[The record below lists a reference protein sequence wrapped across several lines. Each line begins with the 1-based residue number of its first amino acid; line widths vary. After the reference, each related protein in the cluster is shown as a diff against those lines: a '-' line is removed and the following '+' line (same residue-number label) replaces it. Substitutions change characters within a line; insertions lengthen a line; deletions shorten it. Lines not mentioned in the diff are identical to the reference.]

1 MSIDIIRRNLTMI
14 TQQISDA
21 AIRSGRNPA
30 DVKLVAV
37 TKYAEW
43 SWIESLHQLLSGDAQ
58 GLSSL
63 PASEQREQGTGSEP
77 AGSIGSRAFQPL
89 QSPDLSEPPG
99 SSLPASEQRERGSAN
114 EPAGSTGSGAFQPP
128 QSSGLSAPHG
138 SSLPASE
145 QRERGKANEPV
156 GSFGSR
162 AIQPSFGEN
171 RPQQLAERQQLLP
184 DVEWHLI
191 GQLQRNKVKLALQHA
206 SLIHSVDS
214 VRLLERIA
222 VVGQELNQIPR
233 VLIQVNLSRE
243 ESKSGFDAATIRA
256 EWNDVLSFADRVHI
270 EGFMTMA
277 AEADDPETARPVFRE
292 LRELRDE
299 LRDLPASM
307 SKRLTLPELSL
318 GMSGDFIPAI
328 EEGATLV
335 RIGSRLFE
343 EL

>member
-21 AIRSGRNPA
+21 AVRSGRNPA

-43 SWIESLHQLLSGDAQ
+43 SWIQNLRELLLQAPD
-58 GLSSL
+58 SSL
-63 PASEQREQGTGSEP
+63 QS
-77 AGSIGSRAFQPL
+77 AGP
-89 QSPDLSEPPG
+89 
-99 SSLPASEQRERGSAN
+99 LPASEQRER
-114 EPAGSTGSGAFQPP
+114 
-128 QSSGLSAPHG
+128 
-138 SSLPASE
+138 
-145 QRERGKANEPV
+145 RIVNEPV

-222 VVGQELNQIPR
+222 VVAQELNQIPR
-233 VLIQVNLSRE
+233 ILIQVNLSRE

-256 EWNDVLSFADRVHI
+256 EWNDVVSFADRVHI

-299 LRDLPASM
+299 LRDLPSSKA
-307 SKRLTLPELSL
+307 KRLTLPELSM

-343 EL
+343 GL